1 MKSEIL
7 IFMIALTGC
16 LCACQQEDELEPL
29 DVTNSFAT
37 SPGATDEETKLK
49 ENFYNTTGCHLLFND
64 TLRHEYKGTDENGKP
79 YYETELLGLE
89 YQLTS
94 TSNFRFKFDYLQ
106 TLEQKRQVTAFLQ
119 NDLLP
124 YIKNVMPYSLLV
136 ANGIDEY
143 QRNTMDVSYDYV
155 GSPLTYNN
163 LRCLALNVSRLW
175 GLTQEERTAYAQD
188 ICCEIIFASFG
199 GTAGNKYTDGK
210 AGQFFSINYNNYS
223 TPKSYWWDPTNI
235 LNPLELGFLED
246 PYENNFSSPKEDAV
260 AYIKAC
266 LSMTEEEFFEKYGE
280 NDINGYTRQKYDIIK
295 PLLEATGIK
304 FN

>member
-1 MKSEIL
+1 
-7 IFMIALTGC
+7 
-16 LCACQQEDELEPL
+16 
-29 DVTNSFAT
+29 
-37 SPGATDEETKLK
+37 
-49 ENFYNTTGCHLLFND
+49 
-64 TLRHEYKGTDENGKP
+64 
-79 YYETELLGLE
+79 
-89 YQLTS
+89 
-94 TSNFRFKFDYLQ
+94 
-106 TLEQKRQVTAFLQ
+106 
-119 NDLLP
+119 
-124 YIKNVMPYSLLV
+124 MPYSLLV

-175 GLTQEERTAYAQD
+175 GLTQEERKAYAQD

-199 GTAGNKYTDGK
+199 GTAGNKYT
-210 AGQFFSINYNNYS
+210 
-223 TPKSYWWDPTNI
+223 YWWDPTNI